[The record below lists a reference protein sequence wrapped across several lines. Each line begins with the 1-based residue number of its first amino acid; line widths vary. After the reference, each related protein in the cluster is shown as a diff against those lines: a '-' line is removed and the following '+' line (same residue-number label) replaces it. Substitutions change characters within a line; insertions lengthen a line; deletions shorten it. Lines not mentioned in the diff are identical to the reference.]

1 MNDATTLIVPGETP
15 ALEPTPSG
23 GIGSAWWALL
33 GVVVLAVVWA
43 AWANRR
49 RRRLDPRESAF
60 RRIAQAQG
68 WNRAT
73 VRALR
78 RAAFAQGLE
87 SPVGIALSPA
97 LTERAVA
104 AHDRRR

>member
-15 ALEPTPSG
+15 APAPAPSG
-23 GIGSAWWALL
+23 GFGAGWWALL
-33 GVVVLAVVWA
+33 GVVVLLGVWG

-60 RRIAQAQG
+60 RRLAQAQG

-78 RAAFAQGLE
+78 RAAMAQSLE
-87 SPVGIALSPA
+87 SPVGIALSPT
-97 LTERAVA
+97 LTARAVA
-104 AHDRRR
+104 EHDRRR